1 MERFPALDL
10 ILRYGTVGSIL
21 FALAAAVAVAWGL
34 WSSLAWAAVIAS
46 LVTGAIVLLV
56 CKAFVELVTLITEML
71 VPR

>member
-1 MERFPALDL
+1 LERFPALDF

-21 FALAAAVAVAWGL
+21 IALAAAVAVSWGL
-34 WSSLAWAAVIAS
+34 WSSLAWGAAIAAVAA
-46 LVTGAIVLLV
+46 GAIVLLV